1 MPSHAEKRIVPY
13 TAQQMFELV
22 ADIEKY
28 PAFLPWCLE
37 AKIHTRQ
44 DDEVLADLVI
54 GYKFLRESF
63 TSRVTLE
70 RFSRIEVTYRNGPL
84 KYLNNSW
91 KFKALEDNSCEID
104 FYVDFSFKLSLFES
118 AITLFFNQA
127 VHIMMSA
134 FEERARKLYGA

>member
-1 MPSHAEKRIVPY
+1 MPNHAEKRIVPY
-13 TAQQMFELV
+13 TAHQMFELV

-44 DDEVLADLVI
+44 DDEILADLVI

-70 RFSRIEVTYRNGPL
+70 RFSRIEVTYQNGPL

-91 KFKALEDNSCEID
+91 QFKALEDNRCKID
-104 FYVDFSFKLSLFES
+104 FYVDFSFKSSLFES